1 MHAAATDTQPVRRV
15 RPRLRG
21 LYAVTPDLADTDAL
35 VARVRA
41 AIDGGAAAVQY
52 RNKTADPALRGIQAQ
67 ALAEACRGRALFI
80 VNDDAALAARV
91 DADGVHVGE
100 HDGGIAAARAIV
112 GARLI
117 VGVSCYDDL
126 ALARTAVAAGADY
139 IAFGS
144 FFGSRIKPDAR
155 RARVSLLRDA
165 KAFGVPVVA
174 IGGITAANAGTLIA
188 AGADMLAV
196 ISGVFAAV
204 APADA
209 AADVTRAARALAR
222 LFAPPGTDA

>member
-1 MHAAATDTQPVRRV
+1 MHAAATDTQPAPQVRS
-15 RPRLRG
+15 RLRG

-35 VARVRA
+35 AARVRA

-52 RNKTADPALRGIQAQ
+52 RNKTADPALRAIQAQ
-67 ALAEACRGRALFI
+67 ALADACRGRALFI

-91 DADGVHVGE
+91 GADGVHVGE
-100 HDGGIAAARAIV
+100 HDGGVAAARAIV

-126 ALARTAVAAGADY
+126 ALARAAVAAGADY

-144 FFGSRIKPDAR
+144 FFGSRVKPDAR
-155 RARVSLLRDA
+155 RAHVSLLRDA
-165 KAFGVPVVA
+165 RAFGVPVVA
-174 IGGITAANAGTLIA
+174 IGGIIASNAGTLVA

-196 ISGVFAAV
+196 ISGVFAAD
-204 APADA
+204 AP
-209 AADVTRAARALAR
+209 ADVTRAARALAR
-222 LFAPPGTDA
+222 LFVPPGT